1 MTPPEPEPECDEYV
15 QAFLDLHETR
25 VFPLA
30 DHGRSPARR
39 DIPHLRP
46 ITDVLEGL

>member
-1 MTPPEPEPECDEYV
+1 MTQPEPEPLDSDE
-15 QAFLDLHETR
+15 QAFLDLHEAR
-25 VFPLA
+25 AFPLA

-46 ITDVLEGL
+46 INNVLEGL